1 MCGGRKVAEAAVLFV
16 QHTGKSEDAGAKGSS
31 ALNAGLDFEIRVTNK
46 VAHLDKVRD
55 GATRIELPF
64 ILKQVELAFY
74 PKR

>member
-1 MCGGRKVAEAAVLFV
+1 MCSGRKVAEAAVLFV
-16 QHTGKSEDAGAKGSS
+16 QHTGKSEDAGAGGSS
-31 ALNAGLDFEIRVTNK
+31 ALKAALEYEIRGTYK